1 MILVAEFHRLS
12 SVGEDVHALC
22 RECDTVLGAVLGH
35 AEQIVKHAVDTID
48 TQRRAGSQVADNDSI
63 TVISNDK
70 TGISDIFIFCDVIHP
85 IGNGRNVILI
95 YWCPVN
101 VFTRLF

>member
-12 SVGEDVHALC
+12 SVGEDIHTLC

-35 AEQIVKHAVDTID
+35 AEQIVKHAVDTIY

-70 TGISDIFIFCDVIHP
+70 PASATSSSFVMSSTPSGMVVMSFLYK
-85 IGNGRNVILI
+85 N
-95 YWCPVN
+95 
-101 VFTRLF
+101 TSTALFR